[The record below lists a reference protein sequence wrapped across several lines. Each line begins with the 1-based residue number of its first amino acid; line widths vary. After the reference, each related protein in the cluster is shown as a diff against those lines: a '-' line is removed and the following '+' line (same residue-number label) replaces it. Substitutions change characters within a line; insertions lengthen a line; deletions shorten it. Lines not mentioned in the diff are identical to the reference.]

1 LLLRIRKKIKLFD
14 YDKHVKEVLE
24 LQSVKDLKKYVTM
37 TPTVY
42 TVISVA
48 SRLLG
53 LLLMVVF
60 TLMLLKLGSLLWVFI
75 ACWIV
80 IDAVFMYRAFKK
92 VMS

>member
-1 LLLRIRKKIKLFD
+1 MFD
-14 YDKHVKEVLE
+14 YDKYVKEALE
-24 LQSVKDLKKYVTM
+24 LQSTKDLKKYVNM

-42 TVISVA
+42 TVMSVA

-60 TLMLLKLGSLLWVFI
+60 SLMLLKLGSLLWVFI
-75 ACWIV
+75 VCWVV